1 MKKVLSLVA
10 VVAVTFLFTQAGRT
24 QTSEELQ
31 PIIDEINNLKKG
43 QQSIQKELQ
52 NIKKLMQA
60 QPARAKKQEQFKE
73 AVIDITGDPFKGEK
87 TAKVTILEFSDYQ

>member
-1 MKKVLSLVA
+1 MKKMLSLV
-10 VVAVTFLFTQAGRT
+10 VVIAVTVLFTQTGWT

-31 PIIDEINNLKKG
+31 PIIDEIKSLKKG

-52 NIKKLMQA
+52 DIKKALKA
-60 QPARAKKQEQFKE
+60 QPAKAQRQEQFKE

>member
-1 MKKVLSLVA
+1 MQKVLSLVV
-10 VVAVTFLFTQAGRT
+10 VVAVTFLFTQAGWT

-52 NIKKLMQA
+52 DIKKALQA
-60 QPARAKKQEQFKE
+60 RPAKAKRQEQFKE
-73 AVIDITGDPFKGEK
+73 AVIDITGDPFIGKK

>member
-1 MKKVLSLVA
+1 MKKVLSLVV
-10 VVAVTFLFTQAGRT
+10 VVAAIFLVTQTGWT

-31 PIIDEINNLKKG
+31 TIIDEIKSLKKG

-52 NIKKLMQA
+52 DIKKSMKARPAQA
-60 QPARAKKQEQFKE
+60 KRQEQFKE